1 MTRNLRTLITATAA
15 FGLVLAGVGT
25 AQAAGTLSATP
36 TTIAGATLD
45 VTVPTAVSPNG
56 VSPDVYYDEASGTY
70 YLYTTNMPTGVYTS
84 TDGTNW
90 NAVAGASMPN
100 GFDWSVVKMG
110 PSNYRL
116 YYSTINPNGAQTVSC
131 TKMRK
136 EFRYATSTDLVRW
149 TPQPGVL
156 LDDIGCGVPH
166 VLKKTDGSYLL
177 YWNTITAKHGMH
189 IATSPDG
196 LTWTKLPGIIA
207 DDPDLVDPAPLQ
219 MPDGTFLMVASTTG
233 SRGQG
238 QQLRILSSGD
248 GITWS
253 LRDKALYAPS
263 GVSVLDPALKLIGQQ
278 LRVWFGYAPGMDH
291 NNSKIASGLLNLKAG
306 TVDNASSSSSSAS
319 NASAKIKPCKKA
331 GSKMK
336 SGSKVAV
343 CTKVKGKLIWV
354 LR

>member
-1 MTRNLRTLITATAA
+1 MTRIARTLTIAVTSAA
-15 FGLVLAGVGT
+15 IAFTGAGT

-45 VTVPTAVSPNG
+45 VTVPTAASPNG

-70 YLYTTNMPTGVYTS
+70 YLYTTSMPGGVYTS

-90 NAVAGASMPN
+90 SSVAGAAMPG

-110 PSNYRL
+110 PNNYRL
-116 YYSTINPNGAQTVSC
+116 YYASINPNASPTVNC
-131 TKMRK
+131 TRQRK
-136 EFRYATSTDLVRW
+136 EFKYATSTDLVHW
-149 TPQPGVL
+149 TTQPGVL

-166 VLKKTDGSYLL
+166 VLRKADGGYLL
-177 YWNTITAKHGMH
+177 YWNTITTKHGMH

-196 LTWTKLPGIIA
+196 LTWTKLPGVIL

-219 MPDGTFLMVASTTG
+219 MPDGTFLMISSTSG
-233 SRGQG
+233 GPGRAQE
-238 QQLRILSSGD
+238 LRILSSAD
-248 GITWS
+248 GINWN
-253 LRDKALYAPS
+253 LRSRPLYAPS
-263 GVSVLDPALKLIGQQ
+263 GISVLDPSLKLIGDQ

-306 TVDNASSSSSSAS
+306 TVDNATSSSSSDS
-319 NASAKIKPCKKA
+319 NTSAKIKPCKKS

-336 SGSKVAV
+336 AGSKVAV

>member
-1 MTRNLRTLITATAA
+1 MTRLARMLTIAVAAVAVTL
-15 FGLVLAGVGT
+15 VGVGP

-45 VTVPTAVSPNG
+45 VTVPTASSPKG
-56 VSPDVYYDEASGTY
+56 VSPDVYFDDTTGTY
-70 YLYTTNMPTGVYTS
+70 YLYTTSMPAGVYTS

-90 NAVAGASMPN
+90 SPVAGATMPG

-110 PSNYRL
+110 PASYRL
-116 YYSTINPNGAQTVSC
+116 YYSSINPNQPQTVNC
-131 TKMRK
+131 TKQRK
-136 EFRYATSTDLVRW
+136 EFKYATSTDLVHW
-149 TPQPGVL
+149 TAQPGVL

-166 VLKKTDGSYLL
+166 VLRKADGSYLL
-177 YWNTITAKHGMH
+177 YWNTITTKHGIH

-196 LTWTKLPGIIA
+196 LTWTKLPGIIQ
-207 DDPDLVDPAPLQ
+207 DDPELVDPAPLQ
-219 MPDGTFLMVASTTG
+219 MPDGTFLMVSSTSG
-233 SRGQG
+233 GPGQA
-238 QQLRILSSGD
+238 QQLRILSSTD

-263 GVSVLDPALKLIGQQ
+263 GISVLDPSLKLIGDQ

-291 NNSKIASGLLNLKAG
+291 NNSQIASGLLNLKAG
-306 TVDNASSSSSSAS
+306 TVDSATTTSAS
-319 NASAKIKPCKKA
+319 PAKIKPCKKA
-331 GSKMK
+331 GAKMK

-343 CTKVKGKLIWV
+343 CTKVKGKLVWV

>member
-1 MTRNLRTLITATAA
+1 
-15 FGLVLAGVGT
+15 
-25 AQAAGTLSATP
+25 
-36 TTIAGATLD
+36 
-45 VTVPTAVSPNG
+45 
-56 VSPDVYYDEASGTY
+56 
-70 YLYTTNMPTGVYTS
+70 
-84 TDGTNW
+84 
-90 NAVAGASMPN
+90 MPN

-110 PSNYRL
+110 PNNYRL

-149 TPQPGVL
+149 TPQPSVL

-177 YWNTITAKHGMH
+177 YWNTITTKHGMH

-207 DDPDLVDPAPLQ
+207 DDSDLVDPAPLQ

-238 QQLRILSSGD
+238 QQLRILSSSD

-263 GVSVLDPALKLIGQQ
+263 GVSVLDPSLKLIGDQ

-306 TVDNASSSSSSAS
+306 TVATSSSSSSAS
-319 NASAKIKPCKKA
+319 DKIKPCKKV

-336 SGSKVAV
+336 AGSKVAV

>member
-1 MTRNLRTLITATAA
+1 MSRTIRSLIIAGSAA
-15 FGLVLAGVGT
+15 ALVFAGVGT

-36 TTIAGATLD
+36 TTIAGATLN
-45 VTVPTAVSPNG
+45 VTVPTAASPKG
-56 VSPDVYYDEASGTY
+56 VSPDVYYDDATGTY

-90 NAVAGASMPN
+90 SPVAGASMPQ

-110 PSNYRL
+110 PNNYRL
-116 YYSTINPNGAQTVSC
+116 YYSSANPNKSPSVSC
-131 TKMRK
+131 SNMRK
-136 EFRYATSTDLVRW
+136 EFKYATSSDLVHW

-166 VLKKTDGSYLL
+166 VLKKADGSYLL
-177 YWNTITAKHGMH
+177 YWNTITTKHGIH

-196 LTWTKLPGIIA
+196 LTWNKLPGIIN

-219 MPDGTFLMVASTTG
+219 MPDGTFLMVSSTTG
-233 SRGQG
+233 SKGAG
-238 QQLRILSSGD
+238 QQLRILSSAD
-248 GITWS
+248 GLSWS
-253 LRDKALYAPS
+253 VREKPLYAPS
-263 GVSVLDPALKLIGQQ
+263 GVSALDPALKLIGQQ

-291 NNSKIASGLLNLKAG
+291 NNSQIASGLLDLKAG
-306 TVDNASSSSSSAS
+306 TVDTASSSSSSA
-319 NASAKIKPCKKA
+319 AAKIKPCKKA
-331 GSKMK
+331 GAKMK
-336 SGSKVAV
+336 AGSKVAV

>member
-1 MTRNLRTLITATAA
+1 MTRHLRTLITATAA

-45 VTVPTAVSPNG
+45 VTVPTAASPKG
-56 VSPDVYYDEASGTY
+56 VSPDVYYDDSTGTY

-90 NAVAGASMPN
+90 TPVAGASMPQ

-110 PSNYRL
+110 PNNYRL

-149 TPQPGVL
+149 TPQPGVP

-238 QQLRILSSGD
+238 QQLRILSSSD